1 MHFQHWLQVVGS
13 ITALFEIMVIAS
25 ALQTAMHFL
34 QPVHAFESTLRY
46 APFVGPN
53 SSNIVLRE
61 QPMTVAQAA
70 IPHSLIASSL
80 VIGQRL
86 HTNKSCGIAD
96 TRCIYPFR

>member
-1 MHFQHWLQVVGS
+1 
-13 ITALFEIMVIAS
+13 MVIAS
-25 ALQTAMHFL
+25 ALHTATHFL
-34 QPVHAFESTLRY
+34 QPVHALESTLRY

-70 IPHSLIASSL
+70 AIPSSFIASSL

-86 HTNKSCGIAD
+86 HTNKSCGID
-96 TRCIYPFR
+96 DSQCIFPFR